1 MPKILLTEAMH
12 QAGMEA
18 LEKEFDVV
26 VAPDKNPSTLKK
38 LIADADCLV
47 VKLTRIEPDLM
58 DHGPKLKL
66 IVKHAAG
73 TNDIDIDRATARGIP
88 VLNTGDA
95 NALSVAEHALSGIAA
110 VAKRTVVMDRAT
122 REGRWNDKLDNRSI
136 DISGS
141 TLGLIGLGN
150 IGLIL
155 AKKARAA
162 FDMPVIAYDPYV
174 PKERAEENG
183 IELLRDVDAICSQA
197 DVLSLHVPLTAET
210 HHIIDARRLGLMK
223 PGAILANF
231 SRGGIVD
238 EAALFEILKEGRI
251 FGAALDVFEV
261 EPVAPDNP
269 LLKLDSVILSPHA
282 AAYTDSS
289 RKRLALA
296 VVEGVKDFFEGRSP
310 RFVVNRAALQKTS
323 ER

>member
-174 PKERAEENG
+174 PKKRAEENG

-238 EAALFEILKEGRI
+238 EAALFETLKEGRI